1 MLHVLHLTD
10 PHLFADPQGALRGA
24 VTHASLEAV
33 LTHYRDGDWQAD
45 IAVVTG
51 DLVQDDS
58 AGAYTHFR
66 ELLAMLGMPVY
77 CLPGNHDV
85 PALMRDAL
93 DEEPFH
99 YCRPVKRAGW
109 LIAFVDSCV
118 AGVAGGEISNREAE
132 RLEQL
137 IATSDAEHV
146 MVCLHHPPVAMHSKW
161 LDTVGLRNGDEFL
174 RRIGASG
181 KVRVLIFGHVHQDY
195 EADHNGIRVIATPST
210 CRQFAKGSDE
220 FAVDD
225 NPPAYRRIT
234 LRDSGDFDTELIWV
248 DAARIME
255 ASGDMA

>member
-1 MLHVLHLTD
+1 MHLTD

-24 VTHASLEAV
+24 VTYDSLQAV
-33 LTHYRDGDWQAD
+33 LAHYRDSGWQAD

-66 ELLAMLGMPVY
+66 ESLAPLGMPVH

-93 DEEPFH
+93 SEEPFH
-99 YCRPVKRAGW
+99 YCRPVERAGW
-109 LIAFVDSCV
+109 LIAYVDSCV
-118 AGVAGGEISNREAE
+118 PGIAGGAISNREYE

-137 IATSDAEHV
+137 IAASDAEHV
-146 MVCLHHPPVAMHSKW
+146 MVCLHHPPVAMNSKW
-161 LDTVGLRNGDEFL
+161 LDTVGLKDGDEFL
-174 RRIGASG
+174 RRLGIAG
-181 KVRVLIFGHVHQDY
+181 KVRLAVFGHVHQEYDA
-195 EADHNGIRVIATPST
+195 EHNGMRIIATPST

-234 LRDSGDFDTELIWV
+234 LKDNGDFDTELVWIETERHM
-248 DAARIME
+248 DQ
-255 ASGDMA
+255 SGAPE